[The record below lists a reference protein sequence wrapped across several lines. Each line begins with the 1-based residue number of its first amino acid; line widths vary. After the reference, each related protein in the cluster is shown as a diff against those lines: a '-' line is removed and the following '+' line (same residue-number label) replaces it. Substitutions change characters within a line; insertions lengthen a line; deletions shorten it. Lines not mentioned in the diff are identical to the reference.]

1 MENGERPTKYF
12 FNLEKSN
19 YKKKTISELRLQ
31 DDSITNN
38 GNVVLDQIETYFKN
52 LYTSD
57 YSHTNEEWD
66 SFTLDLKI
74 PKLSDEDR
82 DSLEGPLTYD
92 ECKKVL
98 ETFQADKA
106 PGEDGFTAE
115 FYEYFFELLGKDLI
129 ASFNEAQVK
138 GELSISQR
146 RGVITLIP
154 KEDGSLLDLSN
165 WRPITLLNVD
175 YKIAAKAIAKRL
187 ELVLPDLV
195 HPDQTGF
202 VKGRYIGENI
212 RLIADVMEAT
222 TTHNLTGILT
232 SLDFRKAFDSLEWPF
247 IMRTLDC
254 FNFGGDIKRWVNTF
268 YSNIESTVINNG
280 FRTNWFKPS
289 KGVRQGCPL
298 SPYLFILSSEILSN
312 KIRQDPQH

>member
-1 MENGERPTKYF
+1 MEIRFATITYSKNKSKSIRNREQELIRKLDHLGGTICNNFSSPLIDGVLREYDELKTELQSIYEEKGKQAIFRAKCRWVENGERPTNYF
-12 FNLEKSN
+12 FNLEKRN

-31 DDSITNN
+31 DDSTTNN
-38 GNVVLDQIETYFKN
+38 GNVILETYFKN
-52 LYTSD
+52 IYTSD
-57 YSHTNEEWD
+57 YTYSNEEWD
-66 SFTLDLKI
+66 SFTLNLKI

-82 DSLEGPLTYD
+82 DNLEGPRTYD

-115 FYEYFFELLGKDLI
+115 FYKYFFELLGNDLI

-146 RGVITLIP
+146 RGVITLTP

-187 ELVLPDLV
+187 EQVLPDLI

-202 VKGRYIGENI
+202 VKGRYIGGI
-212 RLIADVMEAT
+212 KHS
-222 TTHNLTGILT
+222 TH
-232 SLDFRKAFDSLEWPF
+232 S
-247 IMRTLDC
+247 
-254 FNFGGDIKRWVNTF
+254 
-268 YSNIESTVINNG
+268 
-280 FRTNWFKPS
+280 
-289 KGVRQGCPL
+289 
-298 SPYLFILSSEILSN
+298 
-312 KIRQDPQH
+312 